1 MGKLLADVGRAF
13 GDFFRGIHEIM
24 EASYHPPTPPVPPGP
39 AVYMP
44 LSPAELLVDMI
55 VVLFD
60 ADDETMRL
68 SPAGFV
74 VNEKLRV
81 CITHGDDELCLVRAF
96 PEAGTEGQATLEVL
110 PMIELPEGADN
121 RITEAFQGWL
131 VRRALAAS
139 KRGVQ

>member
-1 MGKLLADVGRAF
+1 MGIATTIGRAI
-13 GDFFRGIHEIM
+13 GDFMLALTYAGSGVRRGAE
-24 EASYHPPTPPVPPGP
+24 PPPCPAP

-55 VVLFD
+55 VALFD
-60 ADDETMRL
+60 ADDETIRL

-81 CITHGDDELCLVRAF
+81 CITHDDDELCLVRAF
-96 PEAGTEGQATLEVL
+96 PEEGTEGQTTLAVL
-110 PMIELPEGADN
+110 PMIELPEGADTM
-121 RITEAFQGWL
+121 ITDAFQGWL